1 MEKLQVQDDLLL
13 ACSVRR
19 HGLDK
24 WEMVAAEFSKA
35 IFHFRRCVLNISSVE
50 CQIKKI
56 LHNLYRLEA
65 EKRIADEE
73 KGNDTSND
81 KMHNIDQDFI
91 GVLDV
96 LRSHK
101 YCCLFE
107 SRLSCQESDPDFRY
121 IKQIKQHMDLQI
133 IQNKLEQGVYSN
145 MKFASFFRDLL
156 LMFNNAIV
164 YYPKDTLQYSTAFE
178 LRAIVREMEDDIIVE
193 EDDVGDEVLALMDKE
208 DDDDPNVEC
217 LEGHP

>member
-1 MEKLQVQDDLLL
+1 MD
-13 ACSVRR
+13 
-19 HGLDK
+19 
-24 WEMVAAEFSKA
+24 
-35 IFHFRRCVLNISSVE
+35 
-50 CQIKKI
+50 
-56 LHNLYRLEA
+56 
-65 EKRIADEE
+65 
-73 KGNDTSND
+73 
-81 KMHNIDQDFI
+81 NIDQDFI

-145 MKFASFFRDLL
+145 MKFANFFRDLL

-178 LRAIVREMEDDIIVE
+178 LRAIVREMGKKLLFHRKIVI
-193 EDDVGDEVLALMDKE
+193 AL
-208 DDDDPNVEC
+208 PAVR
-217 LEGHP
+217 

>member
-13 ACSVRR
+13 ACSVRM

-35 IFHFRRCVLNISSVE
+35 IFIFVD
-50 CQIKKI
+50 IKYESLKERFK
-56 LHNLYRLEA
+56 NLYKMNFNEEDDDESALVKLMADILTETYINALREEFKLFDASIE
-65 EKRIADEE
+65 IADKEE
-73 KGNDTSND
+73 GDDTSND
-81 KMHNIDQDFI
+81 KMDNIDQDFI

-107 SRLSCQESDPDFRY
+107 SRLSSQESDPDFVY

-156 LMFNNAIV
+156 LMFNNAMV

-178 LRAIVREMEDDIIVE
+178 FRAIVVRER
-193 EDDVGDEVLALMDKE
+193 
-208 DDDDPNVEC
+208 
-217 LEGHP
+217 